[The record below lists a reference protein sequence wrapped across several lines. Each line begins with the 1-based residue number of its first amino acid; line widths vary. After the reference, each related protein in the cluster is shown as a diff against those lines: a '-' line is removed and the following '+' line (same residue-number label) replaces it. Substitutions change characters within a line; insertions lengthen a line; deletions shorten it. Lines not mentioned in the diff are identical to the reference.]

1 MSFRSLHSCW
11 TNSDIFTSK
20 GGYCLNSISLVTE
33 GGKVWYIFME
43 MLGQEVGLGRWKKV
57 SRRIGKERSQKKNPK
72 PCRTCWFKCKEEAVE
87 WVDRTGQR
95 TKWKGIWWGYLQAE
109 GTILLL
115 TEGLEEHKTSYV
127 HFTGDINY
135 KICMMEKKEGI
146 NLLTNHR
153 SIQLES

>member
-20 GGYCLNSISLVTE
+20 GGYCLNSISLVTG

-43 MLGQEVGLGRWKKV
+43 MLGQEVGLGEMKK
-57 SRRIGKERSQKKNPK
+57 SEQKNREGEGSKKNPK
-72 PCRTCWFKCKEEAVE
+72 PCRTRWFKCEEAVE
-87 WVDRTGQR
+87 WVDRTGR
-95 TKWKGIWWGYLQAE
+95 RMKWKGIWWGCLQAE

-115 TEGLEEHKTSYV
+115 TEGLEEHKTSYA

-135 KICMMEKKEGI
+135 KICMMEKKEGM